1 MPTFENTDVMDTY
14 LFLKISKTNEKRN
27 RKSECDKPIII
38 KEIVLVIKH
47 TYSLDDLITRFY
59 QPFKV

>member
-14 LFLKISKTNEKRN
+14 LFLKISKTDEKRN

-47 TYSLDDLITRFY
+47 THTA
-59 QPFKV
+59 